1 LPAAVV
7 DPSAGAVGARATGAP
22 GTESDRAAWAA
33 GAPLPRLELEDGG
46 RSGFMSKR
54 LGMDW
59 GRRMLGFA
67 IGALGTSYLGPAV
80 PGEVPGERARENGE
94 AAAGAARNPA
104 HDGNWRRKGR
114 VARERAARARTEAGG
129 AGARTW
135 RQGAREEPREAE
147 VGGKKGSERVE
158 QAVRWRR
165 RSRSAITPRETT
177 RFYPTRNWP
186 RLRASNPGSTLF
198 LDVEIVSF
206 FSPLSL
212 H

>member
-1 LPAAVV
+1 V

-22 GTESDRAAWAA
+22 GTESDRAAWAG

-94 AAAGAARNPA
+94 AAAGAAREIQLA
-104 HDGNWRRKGR
+104 MEIGDAKVELHRRGQL
-114 VARERAARARTEAGG
+114 ERAKAGK
-129 AGARTW
+129 AGATTW
-135 RQGAREEPREAE
+135 P
-147 VGGKKGSERVE
+147 
-158 QAVRWRR
+158 
-165 RSRSAITPRETT
+165 
-177 RFYPTRNWP
+177 
-186 RLRASNPGSTLF
+186 
-198 LDVEIVSF
+198 
-206 FSPLSL
+206 
-212 H
+212 